1 MKRKTAAFVLLC
13 LLLFTGCTQSMD
25 DVIAHSP
32 CVVGVVE
39 EVGDGCIY
47 IRTNAED
54 SPAYGNGLYCASTDV
69 KLKDSM
75 THFSVDDKVAVYY
88 SGVILESYPAILNDV
103 QVITLV
109 EPAVRETE

>member
-1 MKRKTAAFVLLC
+1 MRRKTVALVLLC

-47 IRTNAED
+47 IRTNAEE
-54 SPAYGNGLYCASTDV
+54 SPVYGNGLYCSSTDV

-75 THFSVDDKVAVYY
+75 THFSVGDTVAVYY
-88 SGVILESYPAILNDV
+88 SGEILEIYPAVLKDV
-103 QVITLV
+103 QAITLV
-109 EPAVRETE
+109 EPARRETK